1 MKMNSFLSQLR
12 NILRRNDARNV
23 HTNEVILDAS
33 ELNNPPK
40 RSAVKVLTTSV
51 LMSGILLSSG
61 CGTSSMFTSSAST
74 GDPVTRSQSPISNIM
89 GSTERGLSN
98 NSTSSAVQGGTDED
112 LKIARKQFQQ
122 AKNLYDDGKVADAEK
137 AFKKLVVSRRER
149 YESFGTKVRN
159 FWGVADYKTQDIY
172 NNFGDPVEEDALF
185 MLAEC
190 QFKQMRFTK
199 AQDSYDDLLNRY
211 ASTRHMDLV
220 TKQLFRIARYW
231 LGFPNE
237 IEKERAKSD
246 IQLASAETEKVNVSA
261 GSDDS
266 AWDIPLIPNLTDKT
280 RPVYDADG
288 RGLQALRSIWLHD
301 ATGPLADDALMLSAN
316 HNLRTRNFVEAK
328 RLYEL
333 VREQYPDS
341 PHLRDAFLLGSHVT
355 LAAYEGPE
363 YDGAAL
369 DKSRDLKQTMLQIFP
384 KMSAEERKMLQQ
396 EIDQLH
402 DGEIRRLWSQVE
414 FYQKKNIPESVALHC
429 NVIINRY
436 PSSTYAEKSRAVLQE
451 IQTEARNS
459 GRPLWAW
466 GNGQKPVPAKTAQAP
481 NTNNQS
487 DPRLK
492 SDKRLTPQSSDNKV
506 EEKSKRNI
514 FGFLRKAEE
523 PPQLQTPPANNEAPG
538 RATL

>member
-1 MKMNSFLSQLR
+1 
-12 NILRRNDARNV
+12 
-23 HTNEVILDAS
+23 
-33 ELNNPPK
+33 
-40 RSAVKVLTTSV
+40 
-51 LMSGILLSSG
+51 
-61 CGTSSMFTSSAST
+61 MFTSSAST

-122 AKNLYDDGKVADAEK
+122 AKNLYEDGKVADAEK

-211 ASTRHMDLV
+211 ASTRHMDRV

-384 KMSAEERKMLQQ
+384 EMSAEERKMLQQ

>member
-1 MKMNSFLSQLR
+1 MHMKTFLSRAIQTMY
-12 NILRRNDARNV
+12 NSI
-23 HTNEVILDAS
+23 
-33 ELNNPPK
+33 
-40 RSAVKVLTTSV
+40 RSRQKKAVVKQSRSWSMPRSIRWFSASV
-51 LMSGILLSSG
+51 LLSGIVLSSG
-61 CGTSSMFTSSAST
+61 CGTTNRFAST
-74 GDPVTRSQSPISNIM
+74 GTSVATPVARSQSPISRMLTPPAPTAKAEN
-89 GSTERGLSN
+89 
-98 NSTSSAVQGGTDED
+98 VQGGTDED
-112 LKIARKQFQQ
+112 LDIAREQFRV
-122 AKNLYDDGKVADAEK
+122 AKRLYDDGEIAAAEK
-137 AFKKLVVSRRER
+137 AFKQLVQARRER

-159 FWGVADYKTQDIY
+159 FWGVADYATQDIY

-211 ASTRHMDLV
+211 ASTRHMDRV

-231 LGFPNE
+231 LGFPND
-237 IEKERAKSD
+237 IEKEKAKSG
-246 IQLASAETEKVNVSA
+246 IQLASAEDEQVNVSA
-261 GSDDS
+261 GQDESG
-266 AWDIPLIPNLTDKT
+266 WDIPIIPNFTDRS

-316 HNLRTRNFVEAK
+316 HNLRKRNFVEAK

-341 PHLRDAFLLGSHVT
+341 PHLKDAFLLGSHVT

-363 YDGAAL
+363 YDGTAL

-384 KMSAEERKMLQQ
+384 EMSEKERNMLQR
-396 EIDQLH
+396 EIDELH
-402 DGEIRRLWSQVE
+402 DGEIRRLWGQVE
-414 FYQKKNIPESVALHC
+414 FYQRKNVPESVALHC

-436 PSSTYAEKSRAVLQE
+436 PNSSYAERSRAVLRE
-451 IQTEARNS
+451 IQAEASNS
-459 GRPLWAW
+459 GRPLWVW
-466 GNGQKPVPAKTAQAP
+466 GSGEKPAPARTAQAP
-481 NTNNQS
+481 STNNAA

-492 SDKRLTPQSSDNKV
+492 AEQERSAEVPQENIDEKPKRG
-506 EEKSKRNI
+506 I

-523 PPQLQTPPANNEAPG
+523 APELQTPPTPEEEPVG